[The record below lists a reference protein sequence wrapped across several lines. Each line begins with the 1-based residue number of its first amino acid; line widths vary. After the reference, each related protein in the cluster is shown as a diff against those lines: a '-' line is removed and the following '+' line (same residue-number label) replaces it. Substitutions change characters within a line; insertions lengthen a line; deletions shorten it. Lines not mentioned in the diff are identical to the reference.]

1 MAEFQFHLQ
10 AKDDNSQARLGRMVT
25 PHGEVATPVFV
36 PVGTQGTVKSL
47 TPEDLVEIGIQIML
61 GNTYHLHLRPGQ
73 EVIRKLGG
81 LHRFIHWERPLL
93 TDSGGY
99 QVYSLAALRKV
110 SEEGVTFRSH
120 LDGSELFLSPE
131 KSVEIQEAL
140 GADIIMALDECIPYP
155 ATYGYA
161 QYSTEL
167 TGRWARRCLAAKRND
182 QQALFA
188 VVQGGMFPQLR
199 ENSARE
205 LVAMGF
211 DGYALG
217 GLSVGESKEALFAVV
232 DHTLPLL
239 PEEKP
244 RYLMGVG
251 KPEDLVQAVARGVDL
266 FDCVLPTRNARNG
279 MLFTSFGR
287 LLIKH
292 QEYADDERPV
302 DPDCSCYTCRNYSR
316 AYLRHLFLAQEIL
329 SPRLNT
335 IHNLSYYNKLIEEM
349 RGAISRGEFSSF
361 AKEFFRASRQGEEEE
376 RERR

>member
-1 MAEFQFHLQ
+1 MSEFQFQLE
-10 AKDDNSQARLGRMVT
+10 AKDGKTQARLGRMVT
-25 PHGEVATPVFV
+25 PHGEVTTPVFV

-47 TPEDLVEIGIQIML
+47 TPEDLLELGVEIML
-61 GNTYHLHLRPGQ
+61 GNTYHLYLRPGP
-73 EVIRKLGG
+73 EVIKKLGG

-99 QVYSLAALRKV
+99 QVYSMASLRKV

-140 GADIIMALDECIPYP
+140 GADIIMTLDECIPYP

-161 QYSTEL
+161 QYSTQL
-167 TGRWARRCLAAKRND
+167 TGRWARRCLAAKKND

-188 VVQGGMFPQLR
+188 VVQGGMFPELR
-199 ENSARE
+199 ERSARE

-217 GLSVGESKEALFAVV
+217 GLSVGESKETLFAVV
-232 DHTLPLL
+232 KTTLPLL

-251 KPEDLVQAVARGVDL
+251 KPEDLIEAVAQGVDL

-279 MLFTSFGR
+279 MLFTSFGK
-287 LLIKH
+287 LLIKR
-292 QEYADDERPV
+292 QEYADDERPI
-302 DPDCSCYTCRNYSR
+302 DPSCSCYTCCNYSR

-335 IHNLSYYNKLIEEM
+335 IHNLSYYNNLIEAM
-349 RGAISRGEFSSF
+349 RRAISRGEFSYF
-361 AKEFFRASRQGEEEE
+361 AEGFFSASHQGQEEEQ
-376 RERR
+376 ERR